1 VLDATRAAGITED
14 SSAMKRRES
23 RQYSQQY
30 RDNKKKPSKKTKTGK
45 EAEVLPKERR
55 PSQVY
60 SQRCQDVKK
69 KEKRKAVEGPNN
81 SDHLDV
87 LSGVGRSQRLRVSP
101 SDGDGDGDSDLI
113 FTGEYQ
119 HGGVPK
125 KRDDP
130 RDALAGPA
138 PRSLSSSRMPRGS
151 VQSVDDSKSVLGGLS
166 PPLTQ
171 RSELLLPRLS
181 EKQTT
186 AVRTLDAKIRGMK
199 RDTAVC
205 SISSRHAL
213 TSTSFVSVT
222 GSNLVDDS
230 VMNAFMHLLDS
241 DRLPHLE
248 KTPFKV
254 HAMKTHWY
262 TKLALGGYADVQRWT
277 SAKNCQHKDSCVT
290 VPSLAPT
297 SSLYQSTSR
306 ITGRAGSLT

>member
-1 VLDATRAAGITED
+1 MVVFPRNVMTHV
-14 SSAMKRRES
+14 M
-23 RQYSQQY
+23 
-30 RDNKKKPSKKTKTGK
+30 
-45 EAEVLPKERR
+45 
-55 PSQVY
+55 PSQARLLGASARHGCRVGP
-60 SQRCQDVKK
+60 SRALTIRSRC
-69 KEKRKAVEGPNN
+69 
-81 SDHLDV
+81 L
-87 LSGVGRSQRLRVSP
+87 GVCRR
-101 SDGDGDGDSDLI
+101 
-113 FTGEYQ
+113 
-119 HGGVPK
+119 
-125 KRDDP
+125 
-130 RDALAGPA
+130 
-138 PRSLSSSRMPRGS
+138 
-151 VQSVDDSKSVLGGLS
+151 
-166 PPLTQ
+166 LTQ

-306 ITGRAGSLT
+306 ITGRAGLLT